1 MAIECIGCSLGHL
14 SNARILLE
22 EARKFERSDHE
33 LSDKHL
39 VKALGEIRQ
48 GEEQHPDPKQREQ
61 VREIRK
67 RIEASIAQKLP
78 IPDVSG
84 ELEHK
89 ALRALNILRERP
101 ELCPTCKIGREIE
114 HV

>member
-1 MAIECIGCSLGHL
+1 MLG
-14 SNARILLE
+14 
-22 EARKFERSDHE
+22 EARKFERGDHE

-61 VREIRK
+61 IREIRK
-67 RIEASIAQKLP
+67 RIEASIAQRSP

-89 ALRALNILRERP
+89 ALRALDFLRKHP
-101 ELCPTCKIGREIE
+101 ELCPTCKLDMKPKVE
-114 HV
+114 HI